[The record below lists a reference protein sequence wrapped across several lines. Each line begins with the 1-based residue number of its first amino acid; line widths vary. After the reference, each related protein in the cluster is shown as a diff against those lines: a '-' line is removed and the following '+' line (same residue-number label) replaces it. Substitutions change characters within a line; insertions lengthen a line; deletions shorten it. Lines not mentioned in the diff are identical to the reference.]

1 MRTTPSPGP
10 RTWLLL
16 LLMIVCLPRV
26 AQDIYLPA
34 LPDIA
39 MALHA
44 SDAQLQL
51 TLTLY
56 MVGYA
61 LSMLIS
67 GPLCDRFGR
76 RPLLLLGGTIYLVA
90 SLACSL
96 ASSVE
101 VMIAA
106 RLLQALGGCCGAV
119 IGRVMVRDHFDR
131 QQQGH
136 LLGYLSMGMAL
147 SPMIAPLLGSLI
159 ETTLGWRW
167 IFLLLSLSA
176 ALSLLLIAL
185 RLPETRP
192 LHAAGQRHEPVL
204 KVYLRLLGDGYFMR
218 YSLAIA
224 CVYCT
229 YFPFI
234 AESSTL
240 LQRRLGLSSLQYAAV
255 FAVTVGGYLAGS
267 QLFRRRSGR
276 HSADALLGQA
286 ILLNLGGALLLML
299 ATRLWPEALLAIVLP
314 MLLIMLSVGLAI
326 PACQWAVLQPYAAI
340 AGSASGLFF
349 FIQMAFTALCSLVIG
364 QLSDGSAGPLAGMT
378 ALASL
383 AFALV
388 LKLLRSEAITL
399 KASSG

>member
-1 MRTTPSPGP
+1 MRTPSSPGP

-26 AQDIYLPA
+26 ALDICLPA

-39 MALHA
+39 IALHA
-44 SDAQLQL
+44 SDAQLHL

-56 MVGYA
+56 MLGYA

-76 RPLLLLGGTIYLVA
+76 RPLLLLGGTIYLLA

-106 RLLQALGGCCGAV
+106 RLFQALGGCCGAV

-131 QQQGH
+131 QQQGQ

-147 SPMIAPLLGSLI
+147 SPMIAPVLGSLI
-159 ETTLGWRW
+159 ETGLGWRW
-167 IFLLLSLSA
+167 IFLLLTLSA

-192 LHAAGQRHEPVL
+192 PQVDGLRQQPVL

-240 LQRRLGLSSLQYAAV
+240 LQRRLGLSSAQYAAV
-255 FAVTVGGYLAGS
+255 FAVTVGGYLVGS

-276 HSADALLGQA
+276 YSADALLGQA
-286 ILLNLGGALLLML
+286 LVLNLAGALLLML
-299 ATRLWPEALLAIVLP
+299 ATRLWPDALLAIVLP

-388 LKLLRSEAITL
+388 LKWLRSEAMTL
-399 KASSG
+399 KAGSG